1 MVKSRFTPLLTAC
14 FGTLGMVSVPNNAA
28 SALTLQCVPRD
39 AFFEALKATNSEV
52 PAHAGLASS
61 GALFEVLVNP
71 DGSWTAFFS
80 FPDGL
85 TCPVAMGEGWRSL
98 PAAAGAKDP
107 AA

>member
-1 MVKSRFTPLLTAC
+1 VNNLAAPLLAAFVGM
-14 FGTLGMVSVPNNAA
+14 FGLISGPGTA
-28 SALTLQCVPRD
+28 SAFTLQCVPRD
-39 AFFEALKATNSEV
+39 AFFETLKATNGEV

-85 TCPVAMGEGWRSL
+85 TCPVAMGEGWGSL
-98 PAAAGAKDP
+98 PAAAATEDP

>member
-1 MVKSRFTPLLTAC
+1 MVRKPSSTLLAASV
-14 FGTLGMVSVPNNAA
+14 GILAMISVPA
-28 SALTLQCVPRD
+28 SATTLQCVPREPI
-39 AFFEALKATNSEV
+39 FESLKRSNSEV

>member
-1 MVKSRFTPLLTAC
+1 MVKSRFAPLLTAC
-14 FGTLGMVSVPNNAA
+14 FGTLGMMFAPSTA

-39 AFFEALKATNSEV
+39 AFFEALKATNGEM

-98 PAAAGAKDP
+98 PAAAATEDP